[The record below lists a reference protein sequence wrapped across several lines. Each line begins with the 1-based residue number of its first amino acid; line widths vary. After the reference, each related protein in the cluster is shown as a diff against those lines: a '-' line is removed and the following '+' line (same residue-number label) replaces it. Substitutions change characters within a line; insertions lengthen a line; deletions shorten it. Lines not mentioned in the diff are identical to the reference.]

1 MIRYAL
7 KCSNGHAFESW
18 FASLAAFD
26 VLDGAGQLTC
36 PECGSADVNK
46 ALMAPGVAARDEP
59 VPVLSEPRS
68 DAERAIA
75 ELRRKVEENS
85 DYVGTSFAKEARA
98 IHAGEVP
105 ERSIYGEA
113 KPHEARALMEEGIPL
128 LPLPFRPKRK
138 VQ

>member
-1 MIRYAL
+1 
-7 KCSNGHAFESW
+7 
-18 FASLAAFD
+18 
-26 VLDGAGQLTC
+26 
-36 PECGSADVNK
+36 
-46 ALMAPGVAARDEP
+46 MAPGVAARDEP